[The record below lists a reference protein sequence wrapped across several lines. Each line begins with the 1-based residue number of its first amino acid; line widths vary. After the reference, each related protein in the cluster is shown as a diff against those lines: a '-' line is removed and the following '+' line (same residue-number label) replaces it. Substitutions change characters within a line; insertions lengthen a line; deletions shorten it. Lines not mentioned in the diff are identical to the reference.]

1 MVNRPEQ
8 TAEYPPGER
17 HCPWCGS
24 ASIRLVTRGYTGPTD
39 ETDQYFVCNTC
50 GRVTYELVAKNAREM
65 KLGRWRAGGVYR
77 EPTTQIR
84 YHISRVL
91 KVGVNEFLLYLRPMA
106 EEIAEELPA
115 TE

>member
-1 MVNRPEQ
+1 MVSRPDQ
-8 TAEYPPGER
+8 STEYLSGER

-24 ASIRLVTRGYTGPTD
+24 TNVRLVTRGYTGPTD
-39 ETDQYFVCNTC
+39 ETDQYFVCNEC

-84 YHISRVL
+84 YHISRIL
-91 KVGVNEFLLYLRPMA
+91 KVGVNEFLIYLRPLAEDLA
-106 EEIAEELPA
+106 EESPA
-115 TE
+115 R